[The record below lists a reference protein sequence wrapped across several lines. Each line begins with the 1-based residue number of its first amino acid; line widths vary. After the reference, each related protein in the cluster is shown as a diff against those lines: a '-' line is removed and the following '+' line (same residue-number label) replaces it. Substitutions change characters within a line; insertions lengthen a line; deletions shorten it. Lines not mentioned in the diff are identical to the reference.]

1 MVKGYIHSI
10 ETCGTVDGP
19 GLRYVIFLQGCPMRC
34 QYCHNPDTWEIG
46 AGEEITAD
54 EVLSEFN
61 KNRSFYKNGG
71 ITVTAKG
78 DMTISSISFTPEAY
92 DEVKAGK
99 PARFETM
106 LLNVVN
112 AALKKARDTTQQEMA
127 KMMQAGGVGGLFG
140 K

>member
-1 MVKGYIHSI
+1 MGLIDQMKDAMKMRSESKKIEAAIKRITRDHS
-10 ETCGTVDGP
+10 
-19 GLRYVIFLQGCPMRC
+19 
-34 QYCHNPDTWEIG
+34 
-46 AGEEITAD
+46 
-54 EVLSEFN
+54 
-61 KNRSFYKNGG
+61 NGG

-78 DMTISSISFTPEAY
+78 DMSIEKIEMAPGAY

-112 AALKKARDTTQQEMA
+112 GALKKVREATQQEVM
-127 KMMQAGGVGGLFG
+127 KMMQQGGAGGIFG